1 MKKYLLI
8 FITAL
13 LIIGIIVW
21 FMKRGR
27 FTILPINSKSQQSY
41 SSIQSPPPPTSIQS
55 PPPSQLP
62 VPTSLI
68 PPPPPRFRG
77 LCMFDI
83 DGTLTTG
90 RDNYNVVQ
98 ACIDNGYAVGISTAG
113 AMYHPGNLNT
123 FQWMPS
129 NLYNWMSLI
138 GWITFSNVGSLMLMG
153 KPNRDIFIQT
163 AQRAGVSMHNWGW
176 LKGLTMV
183 HTAKALGLSPN
194 SVILFDND
202 PGYIKGVKQFN
213 PNLRVVCA
221 GEPCGGV
228 LDLGTVRGI
237 YTCKVK

>member
-1 MKKYLLI
+1 MKKCTAFL
-8 FITAL
+8 ITAL
-13 LIIGIIVW
+13 LLIGIIVW

-27 FTILPINSKSQQSY
+27 FTILPSQPSQHPSQPSQPPSY
-41 SSIQSPPPPTSIQS
+41 LPSQPPT
-55 PPPSQLP
+55 
-62 VPTSLI
+62 PTPIS
-68 PPPPPRFRG
+68 PRFRG

-129 NLYNWMSLI
+129 NLYNWMSLF
-138 GWITFSNVGSLMLMG
+138 GWVTFSNVGSLILMG
-153 KPNRDIFIQT
+153 KPNREIFIQT

-183 HTAKALGLSPN
+183 HTAKSLGLPPD

-202 PGYIKGVKQFN
+202 PGYIYGVKQFN
-213 PNLRVVCA
+213 PSLRVVCA
-221 GEPCGGV
+221 GEPCGGILNIETV
-228 LDLGTVRGI
+228 MGSLG
-237 YTCKVK
+237 